1 MLRKPE
7 TKLEIV
13 GGREVLRLSW
23 RAGKSYCGE
32 EEGRE

>member
-23 RAGKSYCGE
+23 RVGKSYCEE